1 MKNELVEGGSKSHH
15 LAGWMNGFIAILMFS
30 GSMPATR
37 AAVLEMPALFLTVSR
52 AGIAGVLAIASMV
65 LLRAKLPTR
74 RQMRSILIVAGG
86 VVLGFPLLSAIALKY
101 MTSARSLV
109 FVGLIPLS
117 TALFGVVRGG
127 ERPHPRFWLFAVLGS
142 LLVVGYALTKGGP
155 ASFTGDILML
165 VAVVV
170 CGLGYAEGAVLS
182 KELAGW
188 EVISWALVISIPVSI
203 SLVFMTMPPNL
214 SAIHVDGWV
223 GLGYVGLFS
232 QFLGFVFW
240 YRGLAQGGIAAVG
253 QLQLLQ
259 TFFGLGIAA
268 LFLHEQVSIGMVGVC
283 ACVIA
288 CVAASRRFGRK

>member
-1 MKNELVEGGSKSHH
+1 MKNELVEGSKSHQ
-15 LAGWMNGFIAILMFS
+15 LAGWINGFVAIIMFS

-37 AAVLEMPALFLTVSR
+37 VAVLEMPALFLTVSR
-52 AGIAGVLAIASMV
+52 AGIAGVLAVVSLM
-65 LLRAKLPTR
+65 LFKAKLPTKG
-74 RQMRSILIVAGG
+74 QMKSILIVAAG
-86 VVLGFPLLSAIALKY
+86 VVLGFPLLSAIALQY
-101 MTSARSLV
+101 MTAARSLV

-117 TALFGVVRGG
+117 TALFAVIRGG
-127 ERPHPRFWLFAVLGS
+127 ERPHPKFWLFAILGS
-142 LLVVGYALTKGGP
+142 LLVVGFALTKGGS
-155 ASFTGDILML
+155 ASLTGDVLML

-188 EVISWALVISIPVSI
+188 EVISWALVISIPVSLA
-203 SLVFMTMPPNL
+203 LVFMTAPKDL
-214 SAIHVDGWV
+214 SAIRVNGWV

-268 LFLHEQVSIGMVGVC
+268 LLLHEQVSIGMLGVC

-288 CVAASRRFGRK
+288 CVAASRRLAR

>member
-1 MKNELVEGGSKSHH
+1 MKNESVAGPQPHH
-15 LAGWMNGFIAILMFS
+15 LAGWINGFVAILMFS

-37 AAVLEMPALFLTVSR
+37 VAVLEMPALFLTVSR
-52 AGIAGVLAIASMV
+52 AGIAGVLAVAS
-65 LLRAKLPTR
+65 LLLFRAKRPTKV
-74 RQMRSILIVAGG
+74 QMKSIVIVAAG
-86 VVLGFPLLSAIALKY
+86 VVLGFPLLSAIALQY

-117 TALFGVVRGG
+117 TALFAVIRGG

-142 LLVVGYALTKGGP
+142 LLVVGFALTKGGS
-155 ASFTGDILML
+155 ASLTGDALML

-182 KELAGW
+182 KALAGW

-203 SLVFMTMPPNL
+203 VLVFMTMPEDL
-214 SAIHVDGWV
+214 SAIRLNGWV

-268 LFLHEQVSIGMVGVC
+268 LLLHEQVSMGMVGVC

-288 CVAASRRFGRK
+288 CVAASRRLAR